1 MIDHPN
7 RSVLKY
13 AQYFAVRHPKVIE
26 DEKALDVVLTLDN
39 EEVMNQSTT
48 QPLAAQPP
56 RRGMSIRTHFT
67 TMPAEQH
74 EDRYYG
80 RNNAGRVVVSRIA
93 SVRQRERNE
102 VDHYRPY
109 EMGYL
114 QHADGGV

>member
-7 RSVLKY
+7 RSILKY

-80 RNNAGRVVVSRIA
+80 RNNAGRGVVSRIA
-93 SVRQRERNE
+93 SVRQRERND
-102 VDHYRPY
+102 VDVYRSY
-109 EMGYL
+109 EMGHL

>member
-1 MIDHPN
+1 MIDHLN
-7 RSVLKY
+7 RSILKY
-13 AQYFAVRHPKVIE
+13 AQYFAVCHPKVIE

-39 EEVMNQSTT
+39 EEVMKQSTT

-56 RRGMSIRTHFT
+56 RRGMSIRTYFT

-80 RNNAGRVVVSRIA
+80 RNNAGRGVVSRIA

-102 VDHYRPY
+102 VDLYRPY
-109 EMGYL
+109 EMGHL
-114 QHADGGV
+114 RHADGGV